1 MGCVGHIVDDNYLTL
16 SLRIKMKHRK
26 IILENDA
33 DLVLDRAKVI
43 LASTTINADI
53 KRMIDKLGKLSTG
66 TVMGISSNTSAAF
79 GAAVASS
86 FVKNITEQ
94 LNACISQLQS
104 SSEAIDAELQKLDNI
119 TKGKTD
125 LSSDVGVDNSEPIDD
140 SDTQAP
146 TTDDPIQDDRSADNT
161 TAEITS
167 EDDTDDSEVSDN
179 ELDDMFGAQ
188 PDPALLKQKKPKEST
203 KESANIIIAGAFKK
217 LL

>member
-1 MGCVGHIVDDNYLTL
+1 
-16 SLRIKMKHRK
+16 MKHRK

-94 LNACISQLQS
+94 LNSCISQLQA
-104 SSEAIDAELQKLDNI
+104 SSEAIDAELQKLDDI

-125 LSSDVGVDNSEPIDD
+125 LSSDVGVAHADPIDNSDAQEPTPDVQMQDD
-140 SDTQAP
+140 SS
-146 TTDDPIQDDRSADNT
+146 TDDTISTDADST
-161 TAEITS
+161 EIAD

-188 PDPALLKQKKPKEST
+188 PDPALLKQKKQKDSTKEAT
-203 KESANIIIAGAFKK
+203 KESANIILAGAFKK

>member
-1 MGCVGHIVDDNYLTL
+1 
-16 SLRIKMKHRK
+16 MKHRK

-94 LNACISQLQS
+94 LNACISQLQA

-125 LSSDVGVDNSEPIDD
+125 LSSDVGVDNSEPIDN

-146 TTDDPIQDDRSADNT
+146 TTDDPIQDDSSADNT

-167 EDDTDDSEVSDN
+167 EDDTDDTDDTDVSDN